1 MLAGRRKPLFEK
13 GPAVTYAED
22 LLYSP
27 ETLKLEILTTPINRL
42 GYTIEGTFL
51 EEAIRVVRK
60 DMKRVGITQ
69 LQPLFYLSNGYGCIE
84 GIPNIALSFTS
95 CNDLIAEL
103 NEEYR
108 KFRYTPDEI
117 IDVLRHEIGH
127 AFCYAYKLFKTPEF
141 RRIFRVKGH
150 FFRTY
155 PATNRY
161 ILRVNPWSKEFV
173 NPGGDYYAQ
182 KHPDDDFAETFM
194 VWIKPR
200 QNWRKK
206 YKSRPGALRK
216 LEYVDRMVKRYRR
229 TPPLVESNP
238 IMIYEPIESLTM
250 TVARFLKAVPTRY
263 WRRATGY
270 VDLDLKG
277 MFLKRPPYFHGRPA
291 RTHHHA
297 HAFLRAY
304 RRIVIPRIAAWT
316 NVDESVV
323 AALIDKLI
331 VRARALDLW
340 MRHDDSE
347 RKIIEVTAYLSTL
360 CTHFARQSVFVVK

>member
-1 MLAGRRKPLFEK
+1 MTQAG
-13 GPAVTYAED
+13 D

-42 GYTIEGTFL
+42 GYKIEGTFL
-51 EEAIRVVRK
+51 EEAIRVVRQ
-60 DMKRVGITQ
+60 DMRRVGITH
-69 LQPLFYLSNGYGCIE
+69 LQPMFYLSNGYGCIE
-84 GIPNIALSFTS
+84 GLPNIAVSFTS

-103 NEEYR
+103 NEEHR
-108 KFRYTPDEI
+108 HFRYTPDEI
-117 IDVLRHEIGH
+117 VDVLRHEVGH
-127 AFCYAYKLFKTPEF
+127 AFCYAYKLFRTREF
-141 RRIFRVKGH
+141 RRIFKVKGH

-194 VWIKPR
+194 VWLKPR
-200 QNWRKK
+200 QNWRKQ

-216 LEYVDRMVKRYRR
+216 LEYVDQVVKAYRR
-229 TPPLVESNP
+229 KPPLVESDP
-238 IMIYEPIESLTM
+238 AMVYEPIESLSM
-250 TVARFLKAVPTRY
+250 TVARFLKARPTRY
-263 WRRATGY
+263 RRLATGY
-270 VDLDLKG
+270 VDPDLKAL
-277 MFLKRPPYFHGRPA
+277 FLKRPPYVRGRPA

-304 RRIVIPRIAAWT
+304 RRILIPRIAAWSK
-316 NVDESVV
+316 VDESVV

-331 VRARALDLW
+331 TRARALDLW

-347 RKIIEVTAYLSTL
+347 RKIVEVAAYLSTR
-360 CTHFARQSVFVVK
+360 CAHFAREGVFFVK

>member
-1 MLAGRRKPLFEK
+1 M
-13 GPAVTYAED
+13 TYAHD
-22 LLYSP
+22 LLYSR

-42 GYTIEGTFL
+42 GYTLDGTFL
-51 EEAIRVVRK
+51 EEAIRIVRA
-60 DMKRVGITQ
+60 DMKRVGITK

-84 GIPNIALSFTS
+84 GVPNIALSFTS
-95 CNDLIAEL
+95 CDDLIAEL

-108 KFRYTPDEI
+108 RFRYTPDEI
-117 IDVLRHEIGH
+117 VDVLRHEVGH

-141 RRIFRVKGH
+141 RRIFKVKGH

-194 VWIKPR
+194 VWMKPR

-216 LEYVDRMVKRYRR
+216 LEYVDQMVKAYGRK
-229 TPPLVESNP
+229 PPLVESNEQW
-238 IMIYEPIESLTM
+238 IYEPVESLSM
-250 TVARFLKAVPTRY
+250 TVARFLRARPSRY
-263 WRRATGY
+263 RCVATGY
-270 VDLDLKG
+270 VDPDLKA
-277 MFLKRPPYFHGRPA
+277 MFLKRPPHTNGRPA

-297 HAFLRAY
+297 YAFLRAY
-304 RRIVIPRIAAWT
+304 RRLLIPRVAIWAK
-316 NVDESVV
+316 VDESVV
-323 AALIDKLI
+323 AELIDKLI
-331 VRARALDLW
+331 TRARALDLW

-347 RKIIEVTAYLSTL
+347 RKVIEVTAYLATL
-360 CTHFARQSVFVVK
+360 CANFAQQGVFFVK

>member
-1 MLAGRRKPLFEK
+1 MS
-13 GPAVTYAED
+13 YAHD
-22 LLYSP
+22 LLYGP
-27 ETLKLEILTTPINRL
+27 ETLKLEILTTPIYRL

-51 EEAIRVVRK
+51 EEAIRVVRR
-60 DMKRVGITQ
+60 DMKRVGITR
-69 LQPLFYLSNGYGCIE
+69 LQPHFYLSNGYGCIE
-84 GIPNIALSFTS
+84 GVPNIAVSFTS
-95 CNDLIAEL
+95 CNELVGEL
-103 NEEYR
+103 NEEFR
-108 KFRYTPDEI
+108 GFRYTPDEI
-117 IDVLRHEIGH
+117 VDVLRHEVGH
-127 AFCYAYKLFKTPEF
+127 AFCYAYKLFRTQEF
-141 RRIFRVKGH
+141 RRIFKVKGH

-161 ILRVNPWSKEFV
+161 IRRANPWSKEFV

-216 LEYVDRMVKRYRR
+216 LEYVDRVVKKYGRR
-229 TPPLVESNP
+229 PPLVESDP
-238 IMIYEPIESLTM
+238 EMIYEPLENLTL
-250 TVARFLKAVPTRY
+250 TVAQFLRAQPTHY
-263 WRRATGY
+263 RREATGY
-270 VDLDLKG
+270 VDADLKS
-277 MFLKRPPYFHGRPA
+277 MFLKRPPSVKGRPA

-304 RRIVIPRIAAWT
+304 RRILIPRIANWT

-323 AALIDKLI
+323 TELIDKLI

-340 MRHDDSE
+340 MRHADAE
-347 RKIIEVTAYLSTL
+347 RKIIEVTAYLSAL
-360 CTHFARQSVFVVK
+360 CTNFARHGVFFLK